1 LRDVLAELAR
11 DIHLRPKYFLLVN
24 HQNRSVA
31 NSDAAK
37 YVSLCRHYAV
47 HRIKCPEDVQR
58 RFKRERRILK
68 DCIKVIR
75 FLFDHNA
82 AVSGHRRPRRFIHLM
97 DHRQV
102 VNDSAL
108 DGRTGKP
115 DHIQDKHRYVAL
127 KGFAQAF
134 VDLLTSFG
142 KLVANRKQTPQQAV
156 AAAIPARRG
165 N

>member
-1 LRDVLAELAR
+1 
-11 DIHLRPKYFLLVN
+11 
-24 HQNRSVA
+24 
-31 NSDAAK
+31 
-37 YVSLCRHYAV
+37 
-47 HRIKCPEDVQR
+47 
-58 RFKRERRILK
+58 
-68 DCIKVIR
+68 
-75 FLFDHNA
+75 
-82 AVSGHRRPRRFIHLM
+82 M

-142 KLVANRKQTPQQAV
+142 KLVANRKLWPLRFRPGGETEGFFTV
-156 AAAIPARRG
+156 GNLTWAAAPSLAVE
-165 N
+165 